1 MTNRNESPT
10 YHDFANVIS
19 YGASLSFSPDGK
31 ELAYASNADGQFNLW
46 VLNLTS
52 GESRQLTRYVD
63 NAVRDLAW
71 SPKGD
76 RILFTADT
84 QGDEQHQLY
93 LISPQGGESTP
104 LTNRPDVQY
113 YLAERQAW
121 SPDGDYIAFAG
132 NDREPTAQDAI
143 IRQVVTGED
152 DRVLMDGGIYF
163 ASGWSPDGRMMTAVK
178 ANSTMDLRPVIVDVQ
193 TGKLET
199 LAAADEPAQFL
210 PGPWKGDGSGFWM
223 VTDKGQE
230 FSGLA
235 FVDARTRE
243 MSWVEQPAWDVE
255 AVSASQDGRFLAWSV
270 NEDGYSRLHLK
281 DLTSD
286 REMTLPSFPKG
297 ILKSGLIFS
306 PDGNQIAFQFET
318 ATSPAGISLYD
329 ISSGTTRSVTRVW
342 KSDLGDV
349 QMIEPEL
356 VRFEAFDGLQIPAWL
371 YKPAGNRTFPVVYS
385 IHGGP
390 EAQERPNYAYR
401 GLYQYLLSQGIGVM
415 ATNIRG
421 STGYG
426 KSYQK
431 LIHRDLG
438 GNDVKDF
445 ESAAQYLRQ
454 VPWVDPE
461 RIGVFGGSYGGFAVL
476 TCMSRLPEYWAA
488 GVDIVGPSNQVTML
502 RSFPPTWTELAKTI
516 FGDVENE
523 EEDLLRR
530 SPITYVDQIVAP
542 LFVIQGANDPRVV
555 KAESDQ
561 IVEKL
566 RARGVEVRYDVYDDE
581 GHGFTKKENELK
593 AMSDSA
599 EFFREHLLRV
609 AARGA

>member
-1 MTNRNESPT
+1 MDTSKQLT

-19 YGASLSFSPDGK
+19 YGPALSYSPDGK
-31 ELAYASNADGQFNLW
+31 QLAFSSNADGQFNLW
-46 VLNLTS
+46 VLELES
-52 GESRQLTRYVD
+52 GDSRQLTRFID
-63 NAVRDLAW
+63 NAVRDLSW
-71 SPKGD
+71 SPRGN
-76 RILFTADT
+76 RILYTADT
-84 QGDEQHQLY
+84 QGDEKHQLY
-93 LISPQGGESTP
+93 LISPEGGESTA
-104 LTNRPDVQY
+104 LTSRPDVQY
-113 YLAERQAW
+113 FLAERDAW

-132 NDREPTAQDAI
+132 NDRELTAQDAI
-143 IRQVVTGED
+143 IRQVATGED
-152 DRVLMDGGIYF
+152 DRVLMDGEIYF
-163 ASGWSPDGRMMTAVK
+163 ASGWSPDGTKMTAIKSV
-178 ANSTMDLRPVIVDVQ
+178 STIDMRPIVVDVQ
-193 TGKLET
+193 SGKGEM
-199 LAAADEPAQFL
+199 LAVADAPALYL
-210 PGPWKGDGSGFWM
+210 PGPWKADGTGFWM
-223 VTDKGQE
+223 VTDKDQE

-235 FVDARTRE
+235 FVDAESGAMT
-243 MSWVEQPAWDVE
+243 WVEQPAWDVE
-255 AVSASQDGRFLAWSV
+255 AVSASEDGRYLAWAV
-270 NEDGYSRLHLK
+270 NEDGYSRLHLTN
-281 DLTSD
+281 LESGW
-286 REMTLPSFPKG
+286 EIPLPSFPDG
-297 ILKSGLIFS
+297 ILKSGLVFS

-329 ISSGTTRSVTRVW
+329 IPTGTVRNLTHAWKADLSG
-342 KSDLGDV
+342 V

-356 VRFEAFDGLQIPAWL
+356 VRFEAFDGLQIPAWIL
-371 YKPAGNRTFPVVYS
+371 KPHGDGPFPVVYS

-401 GLYQYLLSQGIGVM
+401 GFYQYLLSQGIGVL

-421 STGYG
+421 SNGYG

-438 GNDVKDF
+438 GNDLKDF
-445 ESAAQYLRQ
+445 ESSAQFLRT

-461 RIGVFGGSYGGFAVL
+461 RIAVFGGSYGGFAVL
-476 TCMSRLPEYWAA
+476 TCVSRLPEYWAA
-488 GVDIVGPSNQVTML
+488 GVDIVGPSNLVTML

-566 RARGVEVRYDVYDDE
+566 RARGVEVRYDVYEDE

-599 EFFREHLLRV
+599 EFLKQHLLP
-609 AARGA
+609 AKM